1 MKQPQYNLKTFPKG
15 TFTRECSPT
24 STGVIE
30 AERTA
35 LHIQS
40 QDGNSSAAGDL
51 ELLFQ
56 NGGGKWRVKCGVTHE
71 TKSELQGKKG
81 ESLQD
86 N

>member
-1 MKQPQYNLKTFPKG
+1 MRLPEYNLKSFPKE

-24 STGVIE
+24 STGVFE

-56 NGGGKWRVKCGVTHE
+56 NGGERG
-71 TKSELQGKKG
+71 ELSVG
-81 ESLQD
+81 
-86 N
+86 